1 MRFSERENRENGGGE
16 NIKETIQRSFQA
28 LKVMSFQVEKVYPVP
43 LRG

>member
-1 MRFSERENRENGGGE
+1 MRFSERENREMRRG

-28 LKVMSFQVEKVYPVP
+28 LKVMSFQVEKVYPVL